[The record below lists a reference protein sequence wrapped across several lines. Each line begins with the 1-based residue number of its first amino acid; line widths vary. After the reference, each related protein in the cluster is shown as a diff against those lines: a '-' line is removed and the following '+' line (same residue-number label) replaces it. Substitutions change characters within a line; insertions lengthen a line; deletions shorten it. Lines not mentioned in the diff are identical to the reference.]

1 LQLFGQALSAWP
13 GFFTHSPSR
22 DQPGQLSC
30 VSRHAPSHT
39 PQLTGQCMFM
49 KPGFSWHCP
58 FLAQWLQFVWMSAQ
72 RGVHKPQLVGHS
84 LCMNAVAVAHSPAFA
99 HEAQVS
105 FRSEQIMVHT
115 PHDCG
120 QRVFTC
126 SPLVPSHSPSSAH
139 EEHDVSLSLQN
150 PIVASTPESVTRTKT
165 ATVHVALL
173 LLENASGASAWGLT
187 NS

>member
-1 LQLFGQALSAWP
+1 
-13 GFFTHSPSR
+13 
-22 DQPGQLSC
+22 
-30 VSRHAPSHT
+30 
-39 PQLTGQCMFM
+39 MFM

-126 SPLVPSHSPSSAH
+126 SPLSPSHSPAAAH
-139 EEHDVSLSLQN
+139 AAQDVSLSLQN
-150 PIVASTPESVTRTKT
+150 PSVASAAEKIAIRKMVMESIGEWMFGS
-165 ATVHVALL
+165 AGC
-173 LLENASGASAWGLT
+173 ENRAKRRL
-187 NS
+187 

>member
-1 LQLFGQALSAWP
+1 
-13 GFFTHSPSR
+13 
-22 DQPGQLSC
+22 
-30 VSRHAPSHT
+30 
-39 PQLTGQCMFM
+39 
-49 KPGFSWHCP
+49 
-58 FLAQWLQFVWMSAQ
+58 LAQWLQFVWMSPQ

-139 EEHDVSLSLQN
+139 EEHDVFLTLSAHASYATQTSNERSMQQYQLCRDGHMNVNVKLQ
-150 PIVASTPESVTRTKT
+150 
-165 ATVHVALL
+165 
-173 LLENASGASAWGLT
+173 
-187 NS
+187 